1 MPVARNLEIS
11 EIVNI
16 TMEFIVGET
25 VCQGIS
31 SVTQSCP
38 TLCDP
43 MNRSTSG
50 LPVHHQ
56 LSESTQTHVRW
67 IGDAIQPSHPL
78 SSPSPPI
85 LNLSQHHGLFRV
97 SSLHQVAKV
106 LELQLQNQSYQW
118 TPRTDCLQDGLVGST
133 CSPRDSSRV
142 FSNTTVKKC
151 QFFGAQLY
159 SPAVTSIHDHC
170 QRIGR
175 IKKFFDY
182 FVLIS
187 RVGGGLVAKLCL
199 TLETPWNC
207 STPGSSVHG
216 IFQTRILECV
226 AISSCRGSSQPR
238 DWTWISC
245 IAGRFFTDWAT
256 REVY

>member
-1 MPVARNLEIS
+1 MSRNQFSHSVVSNSLRPHEPQHVRPPCPS
-11 EIVNI
+11 PTLRVHPNPRPLNRWCHP
-16 TMEFIVGET
+16 T
-25 VCQGIS
+25 IS
-31 SVTQSCP
+31 SSVIPFSSYPQSFPASWSFQSQLFASGGQSIGATASKSVLPRNTQDWLP
-38 TLCDP
+38 
-43 MNRSTSG
+43 SG
-50 LPVHHQ
+50 W
-56 LSESTQTHVRW
+56 TGW
-67 IGDAIQPSHPL
+67 IY
-78 SSPSPPI
+78 
-85 LNLSQHHGLFRV
+85 
-97 SSLHQVAKV
+97 
-106 LELQLQNQSYQW
+106 LQSKG
-118 TPRTDCLQDGLVGST
+118 R
-133 CSPRDSSRV
+133 SRV

-187 RVGGGLVAKLCL
+187 RVGGSLVAKLCL

-207 STPGSSVHG
+207 SPPGSSVHG